1 MWLDLAVRIEMQKQQ
16 QMMDVCGFTVIV
28 LGHLAPQLNT
38 KKIPLNSM
46 YARDTYYSYR
56 SQCIYVAV

>member
-28 LGHLAPQLNT
+28 LGNLAPQLNT

-46 YARDTYYSYR
+46 CARDTYYGYR
-56 SQCIYVAV
+56 SECIYVAV